1 MKYDKL
7 ENFLKSLSEFDNS
20 NIKSSGITT
29 INIIIILELIDVAGE
44 FLKVSKEIKTIVDFE
59 EVFKN
64 FRTNGFPYEKNP
76 SSLLLII
83 SSHETIKTFANN
95 LKYFKILVN
104 GWVNEEINKIY
115 KTSSKNEIHEK
126 YDSLFYQLEILNE
139 AILNTE
145 NKLAIFIKTDD
156 LDLEKLTNA
165 KKNLDRII
173 YTCENPIDINT
184 LFEEIITEDED
195 DSRNKIYIL

>member
-20 NIKSSGITT
+20 NIKNSGISTT
-29 INIIIILELIDVAGE
+29 NIMVILELIDVAGE
-44 FLKVSKEIKTIVDFE
+44 FLKVSKQIKTIVDFE

-64 FRTNGFPYEKNP
+64 FRTSGFPYEKNL
-76 SSLLLII
+76 SSLFLVI
-83 SSHETIKTFANN
+83 SSIETFANN
-95 LKYFKILVN
+95 LKYFKILIN

-126 YDSLFYQLEILNE
+126 YDLLFYQLEILNE

-145 NKLAIFIKTDD
+145 KKLAIFTKNDN
-156 LDLEKLTNA
+156 LDLEILTKA
-165 KKNLDRII
+165 KKI
-173 YTCENPIDINT
+173 
-184 LFEEIITEDED
+184 
-195 DSRNKIYIL
+195 

>member
-29 INIIIILELIDVAGE
+29 TNIILILELIDVAGE

-64 FRTNGFPYEKNP
+64 FRTNGFPYEKNL

-83 SSHETIKTFANN
+83 SSVETIKTFVNN

-115 KTSSKNEIHEK
+115 KTSSKNEIHKK

-145 NKLAIFIKTDD
+145 NKLAIFTKTDD

-173 YTCENPIDINT
+173 YTYENPIDINT
-184 LFEEIITEDED
+184 LFEDIITEDED
-195 DSRNKIYIL
+195 DSREKIYIL